1 MKKLIIAAV
10 AALVV
15 AGGAVGILATQNE
28 PKQTQQ
34 STQTQTQTKTQ
45 TTQTEQTQQTEVTY
59 KGVEGKNALEL
70 LKQSHE
76 VETKSYE
83 GLGELVT
90 SIDGV
95 AADSK
100 HFWALYVN
108 GQQSQVG
115 AAAYI
120 SKDTDTIV
128 WKLEEIK

>member
-1 MKKLIIAAV
+1 MKKLIVAV
-10 AALVV
+10 VAVLAM
-15 AGGAVGILATQNE
+15 AGGATGLIIANKNE

-34 STQTQTQTKTQ
+34 STQTTQV
-45 TTQTEQTQQTEVTY
+45 QQKSTEVSY

-70 LKQSHE
+70 LKQSHK

-95 AADSK
+95 SPDSK
-100 HFWALYVN
+100 HFWAFYVN

-115 AAAYI
+115 AGAYTT
-120 SKDTDTIV
+120 KDTDTVV